1 MTLRPK
7 KSLGQHFLIDPNIRA
22 KILDAAELSSEDCVV
37 EIGPGKGFLT
47 EELIKRAGR
56 VVAIEVDRGWY
67 DLLGKRFADA
77 SQLQLVHADA
87 LDYRYDL
94 LPRGYKIVSNLP
106 YNLSTPILFRLLEER
121 TRIRRMVLMIQR
133 EVAERLVS
141 PPGSRRFGALSV
153 SVQFVCET
161 RLAFSVSPNSFRPRP
176 KVSSS
181 VVVLIPRTDPAVQ
194 VRDEQFFLHLV
205 RRIFLHRRKSLK
217 NALLMAGTPQAALKE
232 ALLESGIDPARR
244 PETLSLL
251 EFARLSDR
259 LFEKTRGL

>member
-22 KILDAAELSSEDCVV
+22 KILDAAEISPEDRVV
-37 EIGPGKGFLT
+37 EIGPGRGFLT
-47 EELIKRAGR
+47 EELVKRAGR
-56 VVAIEVDRGWY
+56 VVAIEVDRGWF
-67 DLLGKRFADA
+67 DLLDKRFADA
-77 SQLQLVHADA
+77 SRLQLVHGDA
-87 LDYRYDL
+87 LDYPYDRL
-94 LPRGYKIVSNLP
+94 QPGYKVVSNLP

-121 TRIRRMVLMIQR
+121 ARIGRMVLMIQR

-153 SVQFVCET
+153 SVQFVCEI

-181 VVVLIPRTDPAVQ
+181 VVVMIPRSDPAVP
-194 VRDEQFFLHLV
+194 VRDERFFLQIV
-205 RRIFLHRRKSLK
+205 RRAFLHRRKSLK
-217 NALLMAGTPQAALKE
+217 NALLMAGIPPAALTE
-232 ALLESGIDPARR
+232 ALSESEIDPGRR
-244 PETLSLL
+244 PETLNLN